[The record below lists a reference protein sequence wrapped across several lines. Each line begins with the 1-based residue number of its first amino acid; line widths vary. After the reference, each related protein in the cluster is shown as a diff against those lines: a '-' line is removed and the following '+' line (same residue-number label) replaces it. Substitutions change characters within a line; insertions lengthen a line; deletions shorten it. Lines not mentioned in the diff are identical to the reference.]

1 MSSIKHYGKASDPEA
16 EELRK
21 KIQALNEEAAQ
32 NFDNPT
38 WRRERAQEMTESI
51 YEGFQHENLLAL
63 MAEVENLPFTG
74 RSFVKETRGLKA
86 YWLARGGY
94 IEASTLHS
102 EVMEIPRDIIG
113 FQVQEF
119 EEKLETNFA
128 ETAATLVE
136 LAIARM
142 DAMVNQR
149 LLALLQA
156 AVPFGHSSYVHGNL
170 TTNGIL
176 SAVNTALAEVRDTSK
191 TRQVT
196 IIGRPSM
203 TEKIMDDLLGSDYNG
218 SGFLPRSNEEFV
230 RNGILGVYRGAN
242 IISLTNFEDEND
254 QPFFPANELY
264 VMSSDASKFAFWGG
278 MKTKEYTEDDNWYWH
293 FLGKKEFGGV
303 VHRPERIRRIVDD
316 ETDA

>member
-1 MSSIKHYGKASDPEA
+1 MSSIKHYGKASNPE
-16 EELRK
+16 EDELRK
-21 KIQALNEEAAQ
+21 KIKALNEEAAE

-136 LAIARM
+136 LAIDRM

-156 AVPFGHSSYVHGNL
+156 AVPFGHPSYVHGNL

-176 SAVNTALAEVRDTSK
+176 SAVNTALAEVRDVSK

-203 TEKIMDDLLGSDYNG
+203 TEKIMDDLIDNNSY
-218 SGFLPRSNEEFV
+218 SGFLPNSNEQFMQQ
-230 RNGILGVYRGAN
+230 GILGTYRGAN
-242 IISLTNFEDEND
+242 IVSLTNYLDEND
-254 QPFFPANELY
+254 QPFFPANEIY
-264 VMSSDASKFAFWGG
+264 IMSSDASKFAFWGG